1 LHIFVP
7 VVPSYKYDE
16 TRTFAVIIGKILST
30 RHPQKITMD
39 WDTTKRAGKVFFDHN
54 QNAMGKTIASVFT
67 ARPTTSATMSM
78 PVRWKDL
85 SSIFPTD
92 FTILNGF
99 DIVKK
104 SDDC

>member
-1 LHIFVP
+1 
-7 VVPSYKYDE
+7 
-16 TRTFAVIIGKILST
+16 
-30 RHPQKITMD
+30 
-39 WDTTKRAGKVFFDHN
+39 
-54 QNAMGKTIASVFT
+54 MGKTIASVFT

-104 SDDC
+104 SDDYWKDTLQNKQEIHEILKDISKNT

>member
-1 LHIFVP
+1 
-7 VVPSYKYDE
+7 
-16 TRTFAVIIGKILST
+16 
-30 RHPQKITMD
+30 
-39 WDTTKRAGKVFFDHN
+39 
-54 QNAMGKTIASVFT
+54 
-67 ARPTTSATMSM
+67 M

-104 SDDC
+104 SDDYWKDTLQNKQEIHEILKDISKNT

>member
-1 LHIFVP
+1 MIRQEHLLNYRKDIEHKTSSKNNNGLGSLLKEREKF
-7 VVPSYKYDE
+7 S
-16 TRTFAVIIGKILST
+16 ST
-30 RHPQKITMD
+30 ITKMQ
-39 WDTTKRAGKVFFDHN
+39 WERQSHLY
-54 QNAMGKTIASVFT
+54 FT
-67 ARPTTSATMSM
+67 ARPKTSATMSM

-85 SSIFPTD
+85 SSTFPTD